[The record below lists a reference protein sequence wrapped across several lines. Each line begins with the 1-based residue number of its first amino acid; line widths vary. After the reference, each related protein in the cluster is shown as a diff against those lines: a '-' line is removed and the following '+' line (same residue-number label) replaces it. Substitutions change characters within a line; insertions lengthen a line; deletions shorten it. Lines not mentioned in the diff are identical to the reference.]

1 MLTRPRGRCSR
12 HEHRLGALVLHLVG
26 SDGERAVSR
35 DATGRDANRLIAPS
49 LDEGIARAALGRTT
63 FKGKALADGLVAP
76 MRESRLEDGTAALQA
91 NLAADGYVLL
101 RGALPTHTAE
111 QARSE
116 VFEALAGV
124 DEIQRDPATRSSFD
138 GIVTGNSTR
147 RQLYP
152 DDASLGSF
160 WRSVS
165 EGPRLRNATHGAA
178 LSEVVGTVLGEA
190 ATPHDYLYLLRNAII
205 YSFSRGIATY
215 NTHLISY
222 VNCLTNQKRIS
233 TFSNEMWY
241 YCGAAMSVAWLLAG
255 ANRRTST
262 TTTCSLARGFS
273 GGRRCSHAG
282 WP

>member
-12 HEHRLGALVLHLVG
+12 HDRLGALVLHLVG

-190 ATPHDYLYLLRNAII
+190 ATPHDYLYVLRNAII
-205 YSFSRGIATY
+205 SFVSRGDLQLTK
-215 NTHLISY
+215 LI
-222 VNCLTNQKRIS
+222 
-233 TFSNEMWY
+233 
-241 YCGAAMSVAWLLAG
+241 
-255 ANRRTST
+255 
-262 TTTCSLARGFS
+262 
-273 GGRRCSHAG
+273 
-282 WP
+282 